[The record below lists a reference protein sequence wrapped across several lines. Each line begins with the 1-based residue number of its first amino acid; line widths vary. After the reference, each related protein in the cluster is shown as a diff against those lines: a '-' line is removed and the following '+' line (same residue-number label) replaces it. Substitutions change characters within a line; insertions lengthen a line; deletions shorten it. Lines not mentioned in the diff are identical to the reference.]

1 MSLINDIFDRDLDS
15 KFDKLVSEAITGQT
29 IPADI
34 LQKVKDKCNEIII
47 KADQA
52 SKLGVNGCEE
62 LIKVVNDLYPLMD
75 ALKASFSEFE
85 RLPYIENVVDKFVTA
100 VSDMLRSD
108 VEEGIIDVGTN
119 YSNINVMEYIND
131 IIANNI
137 NGLGDVVD
145 KIFMDKDASELDDNV
160 VYDDFVGKVL
170 RVVGAN
176 SDGFLSTLD
185 RVNLSDMFN
194 SDGNAV

>member
-1 MSLINDIFDRDLDS
+1 
-15 KFDKLVSEAITGQT
+15 
-29 IPADI
+29 
-34 LQKVKDKCNEIII
+34 
-47 KADQA
+47 
-52 SKLGVNGCEE
+52 
-62 LIKVVNDLYPLMD
+62 
-75 ALKASFSEFE
+75 
-85 RLPYIENVVDKFVTA
+85 
-100 VSDMLRSD
+100 
-108 VEEGIIDVGTN
+108 
-119 YSNINVMEYIND
+119 MEYIND